1 MSSVSLNGGT
11 LTVSTIYCVGKN
23 YEAHAKEMR
32 EKLGLN
38 FAEAPLDEPILFSKP
53 ASSLVHSGAC
63 ISIPQFKGQP
73 ISHDM
78 HHELELVV
86 LIGKRAIAIS
96 ETEAAD
102 YVAGFGVG
110 LDMTLRDRQT
120 RAKQNGQPW
129 LVSKGFRTAAAVSEF
144 VAHPLQAVE
153 TFKITLQKNGALVQQ
168 GYPRKMTFTIPFLI
182 SYLSHIFGLEA
193 GDLIFTGTPEG
204 VGKVNSGDTLTATLY
219 GGDRVLTT
227 LQAHVK

>member
-1 MSSVSLNGGT
+1 MNSVLLNGKTIPVG
-11 LTVSTIYCVGKN
+11 TIYCVGKN

-38 FAEAPLDEPILFSKP
+38 FSDVSLEEPIIFSKP
-53 ASSLVHSGAC
+53 ASSLVHSGAY
-63 ISIPQFKGQP
+63 IRIPHFKGQP

-86 LIGKRAIAIS
+86 LIGKRALEIS
-96 ETEAAD
+96 EAEAAD
-102 YVAGFGVG
+102 YVAGFAVG
-110 LDMTLRDRQT
+110 LDMTLRDLQT

-144 VAHPLQAVE
+144 VTHPLQAVE

-168 GYPRKMTFTIPFLI
+168 GYPRQMTFNIAFLI
-182 SYLSHIFGLEA
+182 SYLSHLFGLEA

-219 GGDRVLTT
+219 GGDSVLTT
-227 LQAHVK
+227 LHAHVK